1 MNNRMEMW
9 QRERELKE
17 AKKASESRIWLAEYM
32 NRNFNSNIDIEK
44 VRWKITG
51 WIYFLKL
58 SLITN
63 YKGWI
68 YDR

>member
-9 QRERELKE
+9 QKERELKE

-44 VRWKITG
+44 VR
-51 WIYFLKL
+51 
-58 SLITN
+58 
-63 YKGWI
+63 
-68 YDR
+68 